1 MKKGK
6 TSKLTGFRSSKVSY
20 GTVDAKEFKS
30 LYLNLQTWVQPKK
43 DSYNWDRVVLNMTKS
58 IKQSIHQNINKTIF
72 DDKFIVD
79 LDLRSSG
86 LKLNKKSF
94 LNLEINLFIIEK
106 DMDFKSVRLKRVLKK
121 LVTDIYSDV
130 LVRNEYFRFYLTKN
144 GNLKSNELFFPNG
157 L

>member
-6 TSKLTGFRSSKVSY
+6 TSKLGGFRSSKVSY

-30 LYLNLQTWVQPKK
+30 LYVNLQTWVQPKK
-43 DSYNWDRVVLNMTKS
+43 DSDNWDRVVLNTTKS

-94 LNLEINLFIIEK
+94 LNLEINLFIVEK

-144 GNLKSNELFFPNG
+144 GNLKSNKVKIEKV
-157 L
+157 

>member
-130 LVRNEYFRFYLTKN
+130 FIRNEYFRFYLTKY
-144 GNLKSNELFFPNG
+144 GNLKSNKVKIEKV
-157 L
+157 

>member
-106 DMDFKSVRLKRVLKK
+106 DIDFKSVRLKRVLKK

-130 LVRNEYFRFYLTKN
+130 LVRNEYFRFYLTKY
-144 GNLKSNELFFPNG
+144 GNLKSNKVKIEKV
-157 L
+157 

>member
-20 GTVDAKEFKS
+20 GTVEAKEFKS

-121 LVTDIYSDV
+121 LITDIYSDV

-144 GNLKSNELFFPNG
+144 GNLKSNKVKIEKV
-157 L
+157 

>member
-106 DMDFKSVRLKRVLKK
+106 DIDFKSVRLKRVLKK

-144 GNLKSNELFFPNG
+144 GNLKSNKVKIEKV
-157 L
+157 

>member
-144 GNLKSNELFFPNG
+144 GNLKSNKVKIEKV
-157 L
+157 

>member
-94 LNLEINLFIIEK
+94 LNLELNLFIIEK

-144 GNLKSNELFFPNG
+144 GNLKSNKVKIEKV
-157 L
+157 